1 MTQLLKLLIFK
12 ITELTSVILLLSGSL
27 ITQNYIMT
35 FLKPALFFL
44 SLILAFAAASCNRDE
59 NDIIPDV
66 YVDFTIDLMD
76 PEFISLLA
84 IDVSDTIDATTNNWG
99 SRSAGYDGNGIIIYS
114 GPEEYY
120 AYDRTCPYDFAVNG
134 LSIKVRTDKSSV
146 ALCPHCGTK
155 YALSV
160 YGTPVSGPG
169 NYSLKNYNTTFE
181 EARYV
186 SVWNN

>member
-1 MTQLLKLLIFK
+1 M
-12 ITELTSVILLLSGSL
+12 SGSL
-27 ITQNYIMT
+27 ITHNYMMT
-35 FLKPALFFL
+35 FFKPALFFL
-44 SLILAFAAASCNRDE
+44 WAGTVFSAVSCNREE
-59 NDIIPDV
+59 NDVIPDV
-66 YVDFTIDLMD
+66 YVDFTMDLMD

-114 GPEEYY
+114 GAEEYY

-134 LSIKVRTDKSSV
+134 LSIKVRTDLSSV
-146 ALCPHCGTK
+146 GNCPHCGTQ

-169 NYSLKNYNTTFE
+169 KYPLKNYKTSFE
-181 EARYV
+181 EERYV
-186 SVWNN
+186 RVWNN